1 MSWRVKI
8 STDKTYWNFQRWDE
22 AIEALAKRRLLFYSY
37 IHILTNDRTS
47 GVLANAPYPSQ
58 ANKAL
63 FNV

>member
-1 MSWRVKI
+1 MLWQVKI

-22 AIEALAKRRLLFYSY
+22 AIEALANRRLLFYHPH
-37 IHILTNDRTS
+37 HILTNDRAS